1 MRYVSRMAEIHS
13 LTEVCIKDVYKI
25 QQRVL
30 LVRRILDRY
39 TNFTGWS
46 EYHGVGIFTGWNNQ
60 RVFDFIRNDEDAC
73 ICKKLSGSAETYL

>member
-1 MRYVSRMAEIHS
+1 
-13 LTEVCIKDVYKI
+13 VCIKGVYKI
-25 QQRVL
+25 QPRVL
-30 LVRRILDRY
+30 LVRGILDRY
-39 TNFTGWS
+39 TNFTRWS